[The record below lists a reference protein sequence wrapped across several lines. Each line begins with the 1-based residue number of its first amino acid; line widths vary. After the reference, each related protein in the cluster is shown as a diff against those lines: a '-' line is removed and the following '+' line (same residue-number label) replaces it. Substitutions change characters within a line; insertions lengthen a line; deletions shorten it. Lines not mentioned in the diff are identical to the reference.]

1 MGETYPRITKRF
13 RAAVLQVLG
22 SHSKDDPTEE
32 VLLWQGE
39 ISTNDWYYDGASMG
53 YSYDPNVSLYLPS
66 DRIKVIWNEQTY
78 ILEAGPGMS
87 GDSSDATYG
96 AQFDDDDGSMDY
108 TDYSF
113 AVSSYHADFA
123 FRIYSASN
131 DSANIK
137 IYAVSQVVV
146 PGGANDR

>member
-39 ISTNDWYYDGASMG
+39 IGENDWYYDGASMG
-53 YSYDPNVSLYLPS
+53 YSYDPGGSLYLPS

-78 ILEAGPGMS
+78 ILEAGPGFND
-87 GDSSDATYG
+87 GDVIYG

-113 AVSSYHADFA
+113 AVSSYHADFV
-123 FRIYSASN
+123 FRIHSSSN
-131 DSANIK
+131 DSANIE
-137 IYAVSQVVV
+137 IYGVPPKVVV
-146 PGGANDR
+146 PGGADDK